1 MKLTIPS
8 FIYANTCIKLT
19 ILLKKSENE
28 FLLFISTPL
37 PIPVIILFARWL
49 HLQFLKTKDN
59 ENHILFLCFISHVT
73 EQIESKFAFSYQ
85 RIKMMNKLMW
95 RTGCMFVTTLGFPC
109 SLTFYHP
116 QSNECYVHFADCF
129 FVWIF
134 LFISNTNELNSI
146 TMQEAQGQWWVNLN
160 KHSGTS

>member
-1 MKLTIPS
+1 MYKINH
-8 FIYANTCIKLT
+8 FIEEIRKWIFIIYIHTTAYTC
-19 ILLKKSENE
+19 NH
-28 FLLFISTPL
+28 
-37 PIPVIILFARWL
+37 ILFAKWL

-85 RIKMMNKLMW
+85 RIKMMRTNLCGLKNW
-95 RTGCMFVTTLGFPC
+95 RTGCMFVTTMRFPC

-129 FVWIF
+129 FIWIF
-134 LFISNTNELNSI
+134 LLISNTNELNSI